1 MENKIK
7 DKFNSWNAMKKRDKI
22 RRLDNLIIK
31 TIENDTRK
39 YIKIMLMILILFKIV
54 KKSDIELEDF
64 DAKKFSYFPVKTLRV
79 LLCSSNLF
87 QSTSV

>member
-1 MENKIK
+1 LYRE
-7 DKFNSWNAMKKRDKI
+7 FNSWNVTKKRDKI

-31 TIENDTRK
+31 AIEHSDNRK
-39 YIKIMLMILILFKIV
+39 YVKNVLMILILFKIV